1 MKDSE
6 TQVSE
11 LGHLSP
17 TTEWKRLA
25 SLPDLRPVVD
35 PNDRDGIKNEII
47 DRIHWQLIRRALPK
61 AGTVLDLGC
70 GIGRFAKRIERL
82 GLRYVGVD
90 PEPQMLAAA
99 RQLNSGSEAVFVE
112 ASATE
117 LPFANGVF
125 DACLMCWVFQYISN
139 TPVAEPT
146 MREIRRVLSS
156 GGRLLLLEQAS
167 MKGTQS
173 STVQRSSSENDYVRQ
188 VNNFFSIQEVRT
200 VRLAGLTFVS
210 NALLRFLQR
219 TPWLLQVLLPLGV
232 LVETT
237 RARCASVRQLRRN
250 AYYDILLIA
259 SSLHGLV
266 R

>member
-1 MKDSE
+1 M
-6 TQVSE
+6 
-11 LGHLSP
+11 
-17 TTEWKRLA
+17 
-25 SLPDLRPVVD
+25 
-35 PNDRDGIKNEII
+35 
-47 DRIHWQLIRRALPK
+47 
-61 AGTVLDLGC
+61 LDLGC

-82 GLRYVGVD
+82 GLKYVGVD
-90 PEPQMLAAA
+90 PVPQMLTAA

-146 MREIRRVLSS
+146 LREIRRVLSS
-156 GGRLLLLEQAS
+156 EGRLLLLEQAS
-167 MKGTQS
+167 MKGAQS
-173 STVQRSSSENDYVRQ
+173 GTVQRSSSENDYARQ
-188 VNNFFSIQEVRT
+188 AKDFFSIQEVKT
-200 VRLAGLTFVS
+200 VRLAGLTLVS
-210 NALLRFLQR
+210 KVVLRFFRR

-232 LVETT
+232 LAEST

-259 SSLHGLV
+259 SSQPGSV
-266 R
+266 G